1 MLKHLTQL
9 QFDDAPEFLDGKER
23 EEAVHI
29 QVHYK
34 KKVIKAEK
42 SGIENWLPSIDL
54 SPKLLSKFKGK
65 ISSSKSV
72 TSSESC
78 TSNRRSSSG
87 SEGTN
92 TSPVGSPIASQPDFS
107 RSKTRTTKSLSPCI
121 APSGVSTLVVS
132 SKNRNVTFDTMS
144 LKMEGQSLNESPVL
158 SSRMDSVST
167 QSLDVIRNM
176 KRSTKRVEFADT
188 RRRSRSANA
197 LNTTQLQLISS
208 NHSVDSPT
216 SSSLTS
222 VDSDISCA
230 SEDLSVP
237 KGGKSDAVLKPFTM
251 DLYILRKETD
261 FFYQMNTIWDS
272 WKIVS
277 LAINFMYAV
286 I

>member
-1 MLKHLTQL
+1 
-9 QFDDAPEFLDGKER
+9 
-23 EEAVHI
+23 
-29 QVHYK
+29 
-34 KKVIKAEK
+34 
-42 SGIENWLPSIDL
+42 
-54 SPKLLSKFKGK
+54 
-65 ISSSKSV
+65 
-72 TSSESC
+72 
-78 TSNRRSSSG
+78 
-87 SEGTN
+87 
-92 TSPVGSPIASQPDFS
+92 
-107 RSKTRTTKSLSPCI
+107 
-121 APSGVSTLVVS
+121 
-132 SKNRNVTFDTMS
+132 MS
-144 LKMEGQSLNESPVL
+144 LKVEGQSLNESPVL

-176 KRSTKRVEFADT
+176 KRSTKRVEFTDT

-277 LAINFMYAV
+277 LAIHVCSNMMYA
-286 I
+286 

>member
-1 MLKHLTQL
+1 M
-9 QFDDAPEFLDGKER
+9 
-23 EEAVHI
+23 
-29 QVHYK
+29 
-34 KKVIKAEK
+34 
-42 SGIENWLPSIDL
+42 PSIDL

-92 TSPVGSPIASQPDFS
+92 TSPVGSPIGSPIASQPDFS
-107 RSKTRTTKSLSPCI
+107 RSKSRTTKSLSPCI

-144 LKMEGQSLNESPVL
+144 LKVEGQSLNESPVL

-167 QSLDVIRNM
+167 QSLDVIRSM

-277 LAINFMYAV
+277 LAIHVCSNMMYA
-286 I
+286 